1 VRKIRKIF
9 FKTFILCYLL
19 FVICGSVAAG
29 NKLDVI
35 VIDPGHGGKDPG
47 TIGITGV
54 QEKNIVLPI
63 ALKLGAM
70 IQKKFP
76 DIKIIYTRANDD
88 FPSLKERTKL
98 ANDNKAKLFISI
110 HANHKKQE
118 ESDKNGFEI
127 YMVNKEHFPEAIE
140 ITMRDNRLLSFQKSG
155 FDSTDNII
163 FSTLAQYGYYRY
175 NEYFASFIEMNMLNY
190 TQLQS
195 RGVYQAGFWVI
206 LGASMPSILV
216 ETGYVSDANDE
227 KYLSS
232 GPGQTSIASALFNA
246 FSNYKLLYEMQ

>member
-1 VRKIRKIF
+1 MRLIINLKY
-9 FKTFILCYLL
+9 ILVLL
-19 FVICGSVAAG
+19 IVHCSLLIAQ

-47 TIGITGV
+47 TIGVTGV

-63 ALKLGAM
+63 GLKLGAM
-70 IQKKFP
+70 IQQKFP
-76 DIKIIYTRANDD
+76 DIKIIYTRNNDE
-88 FPSLKERTKL
+88 FPSLTERTKL
-98 ANDNKAKLFISI
+98 ANNNKAKLFISI

-127 YMVNKEHFPEAIE
+127 YMVNKDRFPEAVQ
-140 ITMRDNRLLSFQKSG
+140 ITMHDNSLLHFQKYG
-155 FDSTDNII
+155 TDSTDSII
-163 FSTLAQYGYYRY
+163 FSTLALNGYYRF
-175 NEYFASFIEMNMLNY
+175 NEYLASSIEFNMLNY

-195 RGVYQAGFWVI
+195 RGVYQADFWVI

-232 GPGQTSIASALFNA
+232 NAGQTAIAAALFNG
-246 FSNYKLLYEMQ
+246 FNNYKMLYELQ